1 MPFLFIGI
9 PLAVVMILNIFKW
22 KNYRTAFWVALG
34 VTIFQMGLACFD
46 LYRCLFDEAVI
57 QSAFFGKLSVDLFSA
72 VVLLII
78 GFIGFVSVIV
88 AMNTVHSSRFSFGSV
103 TIFLIMGMSG
113 CVMVTDIFSLY
124 VFIEVTAAA
133 SFLLIAIE
141 KEQAGLEGAFKYYLM
156 SALSATMMLIAI
168 ALIFMETGD
177 TSFFAVSDYISGY
190 AGNGCA
196 GQYSPAFI
204 AAIILIISSLCI
216 KSGVVP
222 FHTWVPDAHSSAPS
236 PVSVILAGIVI
247 KVSGVYALMRVYRD
261 VLLCDVQ
268 IGKALFILAVASI
281 IVGALGAMGQND
293 IKRMLAFSSVSQIGY
308 IILGVATGSY
318 LGYLGAMM
326 HFFNHATFKSLLFVN
341 STVIMHQTGTRDMT
355 KMGGLSER
363 MPITGI
369 SSVLGLL
376 SMAGI
381 PPLSGFWS
389 KLIILI
395 AVWQISAPF
404 AVTALCASV
413 LTLGYFLILQRKV
426 FFGKLAPGMED
437 VHEDG
442 HSMQFIEILLSGIN
456 VLAGCLFPLLLVFM
470 QGRGVL

>member
-1 MPFLFIGI
+1 MPFLFIGV

-34 VTIFQMGLACFD
+34 IALFQIGLAGFD
-46 LYRCLFDEAVI
+46 LYYCLSDQTVI

-78 GFIGFVSVIV
+78 GFIGFITVIV
-88 AMNTVHSSRFSFGSV
+88 AMNTVKASRFSFGSV

-113 CVMVTDIFSLY
+113 CVMVSDIFSLY

-141 KEQAGLEGAFKYYLM
+141 KESAGLEGAFKYYLM

-177 TSFFAVSDYISGY
+177 TSFSAVADYI
-190 AGNGCA
+190 AGCA

-204 AAIILIISSLCI
+204 AAIILFISALCI

-247 KVSGVYALMRVYRD
+247 KVSGVYALVRVYRD
-261 VLLCDVQ
+261 VFLCDAQ

-281 IVGALGAMGQND
+281 IVGALGAMGQKD

-318 LGYLGAMM
+318 LGFLGAMM

-341 STVIMHQTGTRDMT
+341 STAIMHETGTRDMS
-355 KMGGLSER
+355 KMGGLSSR
-363 MPITGI
+363 MPVTGV

-389 KLIILI
+389 KLIIVM
-395 AVWQISAPF
+395 AVWQISPPL
-404 AVTALCASV
+404 AVAALCASA
-413 LTLGYFLILQRKV
+413 LTLGYFLILQRNV

-437 VHEDG
+437 VHECG
-442 HSMQFIEILLSGIN
+442 GSMKCVELLLSGIN
-456 VLAGCLFPLLLVFM
+456 VLAGLVFPLMFIFLR
-470 QGRGVL
+470 GRGLL

>member
-1 MPFLFIGI
+1 MPFLFIGA

-34 VTIFQMGLACFD
+34 VTIFQMALACFD
-46 LYRCLFDEAVI
+46 LYRCLFYEAVI
-57 QSAFFGKLSVDLFSA
+57 QSAFFGKLSVDLFSS

-78 GFIGFVSVIV
+78 GFIGFVAVIV
-88 AMNTVHSSRFSFGSV
+88 AMDTIYSSRFSFGSV
-103 TIFLIMGMSG
+103 TIFLLMGMSG
-113 CVMVTDIFSLY
+113 CVMVSDIFSLY

-168 ALIFMETGD
+168 ALIFMEAGD
-177 TSFFAVSDYISGY
+177 TSFSAVSDYV
-190 AGNGCA
+190 ANCA
-196 GQYSPAFI
+196 GKYSPAFT
-204 AAIILIISSLCI
+204 AAIILFISSLCV

-236 PVSVILAGIVI
+236 PVSVMLAGIVI
-247 KVSGVYALMRVYRD
+247 KVSGVYALIRIYRD
-261 VLLCDVQ
+261 VLLCDAQ
-268 IGKALFILAVASI
+268 IGKALFILSIASI

-318 LGYLGAMM
+318 LGFLGAAM

-341 STVIMHQTGTRDMT
+341 STVIMHETGTRDMT
-355 KMGGLSER
+355 KMGGLSSR
-363 MPITGI
+363 MPITGV

-389 KLIILI
+389 KLVIVI
-395 AVWQISAPF
+395 AVWQVSPAF
-404 AVTALCASV
+404 AVTALCSGV

-426 FFGKLAPGMED
+426 FFGKLASGMED
-437 VHEDG
+437 VHECG
-442 HSMQFIEILLSGIN
+442 GSMKFVELLISGIN
-456 VLAGCLFPLLLVFM
+456 VLAGCLFPLLFVFLH
-470 QGRGVL
+470 GRGML

>member
-1 MPFLFIGI
+1 MPFLFIGV

-22 KNYRTAFWVALG
+22 KNYKTAFWVALG
-34 VTIFQMGLACFD
+34 VTVFQMGLACFD
-46 LYRCLFDEAVI
+46 LYYCLFDDKVI
-57 QSAFFGKLSVDLFSA
+57 QSAFFGKLSVDLFSS

-78 GFIGFVSVIV
+78 GFIGFVTVIV
-88 AMNTVHSSRFSFGSV
+88 AMDTVHSSRFSFGSV

-113 CVMVTDIFSLY
+113 CVMVSDIFSLY

-141 KEQAGLEGAFKYYLM
+141 KEIAGLEGAFKYYLM
-156 SALSATMMLIAI
+156 SALSATMILIAI

-177 TSFFAVSDYISGY
+177 TSFTAVSDYVK
-190 AGNGCA
+190 NCA
-196 GQYSPAFI
+196 GQYSPAFT
-204 AAIILIISSLCI
+204 AAVILFISSLCI

-247 KVSGVYALMRVYRD
+247 KVSGVYALIRVYRD
-261 VLLCDVQ
+261 VLLCDAK

-281 IVGALGAMGQND
+281 IVGALGAMGQKD

-308 IILGVATGSY
+308 IVLGVATGSY
-318 LGYLGAMM
+318 LGFLGAMM

-341 STVIMHQTGTRDMT
+341 STAIMHQTGTRDMT
-355 KMGGLSER
+355 KMGGLSSR
-363 MPITGI
+363 MPVTGV

-389 KLIILI
+389 KLVIII
-395 AVWQISAPF
+395 AVWRVSVPF
-404 AVTALCASV
+404 AVTALCASI
-413 LTLGYFLILQRKV
+413 LTLGYFLILQRNV
-426 FFGKLAPGMED
+426 FFGKIAPGMEN
-437 VHEDG
+437 VQECG
-442 HSMQFIEILLSGIN
+442 RSMKFVELLLSGIN
-456 VLAGCLFPLLLVFM
+456 VIAGIIFPLLFVFLN
-470 QGRGVL
+470 GRGMM

>member
-22 KNYRTAFWVALG
+22 KNYRTAFWVAWGISL
-34 VTIFQMGLACFD
+34 FQMVLASFD
-46 LYRCLFDEAVI
+46 LYRCLSDKTII
-57 QSAFFGKLSVDLFSA
+57 QSTFFGKLSVDLFSA

-78 GFIGFVSVIV
+78 GFIGFISVIV
-88 AMNTVHSSRFSFGSV
+88 AMDTVKSSRFSFGSV
-103 TIFLIMGMSG
+103 TILLIMGMSG

-141 KEQAGLEGAFKYYLM
+141 KEESGLEGAFKYYLM
-156 SALSATMMLIAI
+156 SAVATTMMLIAI

-177 TSFFAVSDYISGY
+177 TSFAAVSAY
-190 AGNGCA
+190 AADCA
-196 GQYSPAFI
+196 GKYSPAFT
-204 AAIILIISSLCI
+204 AAIILLISALCV

-247 KVSGVYALMRVYRD
+247 KVSGVYALIRIYRD
-261 VLLCDVQ
+261 VFLCDAQ
-268 IGKALFILAVASI
+268 MGKVLFILAVASI
-281 IVGALGAMGQND
+281 IVGALGAMGQSD

-308 IILGVATGSY
+308 IVLGVASGSY
-318 LGYLGAMM
+318 LGFLGALM

-341 STVIMHQTGTRDMT
+341 SAVIKTQTGTRDMT
-355 KMGGLSER
+355 KMGGLSSR
-363 MPITGI
+363 MPVTGV
-369 SSVLGLL
+369 SSVVGLL

-389 KLIILI
+389 KLIII
-395 AVWQISAPF
+395 MAVWQVSAPF
-404 AVTALCASV
+404 AVAALCASV

-426 FFGKLAPGMED
+426 FFGKIAPGMED
-437 VHEDG
+437 VRECG
-442 HSMQFIEILLSGIN
+442 GSLKFVELLLSGIN
-456 VLAGCLFPLLLVFM
+456 VLAGFLFPMLLIFLHN
-470 QGRGVL
+470 RGFL

>member
-1 MPFLFIGI
+1 MPFLFIGA
-9 PLAVVMILNIFKW
+9 PLAIVMILNIFKW
-22 KNYRTAFWVALG
+22 KNNKTAFWVALG
-34 VTIFQMGLACFD
+34 ISVFQMGLAGFD
-46 LYRCLFDEAVI
+46 LYRCLSEETVI
-57 QSAFFGKLSVDLFSA
+57 QSTFFGKLSVDTFSA

-78 GFIGFVSVIV
+78 GFIGLVATIV
-88 AMNTVHSSRFSFGSV
+88 AMNTVESSRFSFGSV
-103 TIFLIMGMSG
+103 TIFLMMGMSG

-141 KEQAGLEGAFKYYLM
+141 KEKAGLEGAFKYYLT

-168 ALIFMETGD
+168 ALIFMETGN
-177 TSFFAVSDYISGY
+177 TSFSAVAEY
-190 AGNGCA
+190 AAKCA
-196 GQYSPAFI
+196 GQYPPEFI
-204 AAIILIISSLCI
+204 AAIILFISALCI

-247 KVSGVYALMRVYRD
+247 KVSGVYALIRIYRD
-261 VLLCDVQ
+261 VFLCDAQV
-268 IGKALFILAVASI
+268 GKALFILALASI
-281 IVGALGAMGQND
+281 IVGALGAMGQTD

-308 IILGVATGSY
+308 IVLGVATGSY
-318 LGYLGAMM
+318 LGFIGAMM
-326 HFFNHATFKSLLFVN
+326 HFFNHATFKSLLFVDA
-341 STVIMHQTGTRDMT
+341 TAVAHETGTRDMT
-355 KMGGLSER
+355 KMGGLSSR
-363 MPITGI
+363 MPVTGA

-389 KLIILI
+389 KLIIVI
-395 AVWQISAPF
+395 AVWKVSAPL
-404 AVTALCASV
+404 AIAALCSSV

-437 VHEDG
+437 VHECG
-442 HSMQFIEILLSGIN
+442 GSMKFVEVLLSAVN
-456 VLAGCLFPLLLVFM
+456 VLAGILFPVLLVFLN
-470 QGRGVL
+470 GRGLL

>member
-1 MPFLFIGI
+1 MPFLFIGV

-34 VTIFQMGLACFD
+34 ITLFQMGLACFD
-46 LYRCLFDEAVI
+46 LYRCLVDETVI
-57 QSAFFGKLSVDLFSA
+57 QSTFFGKLSVDLFSA

-78 GFIGFVSVIV
+78 GFIGFIAVIV
-88 AMNTVHSSRFSFGSV
+88 AMNTVKSSRFSFGSV

-113 CVMVTDIFSLY
+113 CVMVNDIFSLY

-177 TSFFAVSDYISGY
+177 TSFSAVSDY
-190 AGNGCA
+190 AAKCA
-196 GQYSPAFI
+196 GQYSPAFT
-204 AAIILIISSLCI
+204 AAIILLISSLCV

-247 KVSGVYALMRVYRD
+247 KVSGVYALIRIYRD
-261 VLLCDVQ
+261 VLLCDAQ
-268 IGKALFILAVASI
+268 TGKALFILAAASI
-281 IVGALGAMGQND
+281 IVGALGAMGQKD

-308 IILGVATGSY
+308 IVLGVATGSY
-318 LGYLGAMM
+318 LGFLGAVM

-341 STVIMHQTGTRDMT
+341 STVIMHETGTRDMT
-355 KMGGLSER
+355 KMGGLSFECR
-363 MPITGI
+363 
-369 SSVLGLL
+369 
-376 SMAGI
+376 
-381 PPLSGFWS
+381 
-389 KLIILI
+389 
-395 AVWQISAPF
+395 
-404 AVTALCASV
+404 
-413 LTLGYFLILQRKV
+413 
-426 FFGKLAPGMED
+426 
-437 VHEDG
+437 
-442 HSMQFIEILLSGIN
+442 
-456 VLAGCLFPLLLVFM
+456 
-470 QGRGVL
+470 

>member
-1 MPFLFIGI
+1 MPFLFIGV
-9 PLAVVMILNIFKW
+9 PLAVVMILNIFRW
-22 KNYRTAFWVALG
+22 KNYNTAFWVAWG
-34 VTIFQMGLACFD
+34 VTLFQMALACFD
-46 LYRCLFDEAVI
+46 LHRCLFYQTVI
-57 QSAFFGKLSVDLFSA
+57 QSTFFGKLSVDLFSA
-72 VVLLII
+72 VVLLIV
-78 GFIGFVSVIV
+78 GFIGFVAVIV
-88 AMNTVHSSRFSFGSV
+88 AMNTVKASRFSFGSIM
-103 TIFLIMGMSG
+103 IFLIMGMSG
-113 CVMVTDIFSLY
+113 GVMVTDIFSLY

-168 ALIFMETGD
+168 ALIFMEAGD
-177 TSFFAVSDYISGY
+177 TSFSAVSAY
-190 AGNGCA
+190 AADCA
-196 GQYSPAFI
+196 GHYSPAFT
-204 AAIILIISSLCI
+204 AAIVLFISALCV

-247 KVSGVYALMRVYRD
+247 KVSGVYALIRVYRN
-261 VLLCDVQ
+261 VFMCDAQ
-268 IGKALFILAVASI
+268 IGKALFILSIASI

-308 IILGVATGSY
+308 IILGVAAGSY
-318 LGYLGAMM
+318 LGFLGALM

-341 STVIMHQTGTRDMT
+341 STVIVSQTGTRDMT
-355 KMGGLSER
+355 KMGGLSSR

-376 SMAGI
+376 SMSGI

-389 KLIILI
+389 KLVIVM
-395 AVWQISAPF
+395 AVWQVSPAF

-437 VHEDG
+437 VRECSR
-442 HSMQFIEILLSGIN
+442 SMKFIELLLSGIN
-456 VLAGCLFPLLLVFM
+456 VLAGFLFPLLFVFL
-470 QGRGVL
+470 QGRGML